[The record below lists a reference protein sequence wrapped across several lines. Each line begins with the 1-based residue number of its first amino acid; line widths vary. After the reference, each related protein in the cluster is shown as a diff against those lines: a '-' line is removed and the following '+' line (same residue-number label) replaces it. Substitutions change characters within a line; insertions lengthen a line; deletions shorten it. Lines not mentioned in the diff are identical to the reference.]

1 VRLETQ
7 LRQVVAGIDSL
18 ASWFAK
24 YRPDCR
30 SVNISIRRTD
40 WKAII
45 AHPDEARAFGFIVS
59 LDSITYHG
67 IALSPTDC
75 GASHVKSM
83 RRAQP

>member
-1 VRLETQ
+1 MRLETQ

-24 YRPDCR
+24 HRPECR
-30 SVNISIRRTD
+30 SNRISIRRAD

-45 AHPDEARAFGFIVS
+45 AHPDEARVFGFIVS
-59 LDSITYHG
+59 DDSITYQG

-75 GASHVKSM
+75 GASHAKST
-83 RRAQP
+83 